1 MKRSLLMLAIA
12 FVLGLTALG
21 AAIVYFASAPTVLRI
36 AVGPVGSEDTRIVV
50 TILQTFA
57 REKHPVRLRLV
68 PSDSPLASA
77 DLLRTGKAD
86 LAIVRSDGNVPPNAA
101 TVAILHR
108 DALLIMAPADK
119 TIRTVADLAGRRIG
133 LLRSG
138 VLDQKL
144 LDLVL
149 MRNGID
155 PARTER
161 VMLRPNDIRTAVQS
175 GQVDAVLF
183 VGPPAGTNAAR
194 IFADLFLD
202 DGRAPAIIRLADS
215 EAIAQSSPVVEATTV
230 LRGTFGGSPPRPAEN
245 IETIAV
251 THRLVAD
258 RALKDQVVA
267 DLAKSLFEIRQSV
280 AAEIPNFARIEAPD
294 TETLGPMLVH
304 PGAAT
309 YFEGEQK
316 SFIEQYGEWIYI
328 AIMGVSLLGSV
339 IAALLSRQLSGRP
352 PAGTGDIDRL
362 LMLLRRARL
371 AESED
376 DLDEIQEEADEVFGR
391 TLERAAA
398 ARIDE
403 TVMSAFTIALSEVRA
418 AVDER
423 RGQLRQ
429 EDEDDED
436 VVTATKT

>member
-436 VVTATKT
+436 VVTTTKT

>member
-1 MKRSLLMLAIA
+1 MLAIA

-436 VVTATKT
+436 VVTTTKT

>member
-1 MKRSLLMLAIA
+1 MLAIA